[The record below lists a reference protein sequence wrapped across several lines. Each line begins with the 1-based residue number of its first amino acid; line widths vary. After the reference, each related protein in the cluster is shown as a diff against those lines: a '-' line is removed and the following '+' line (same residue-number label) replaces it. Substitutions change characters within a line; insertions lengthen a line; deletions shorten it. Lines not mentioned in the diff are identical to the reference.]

1 MKNAIP
7 INDYRLESYAFRLFR
22 GRVFFDV
29 LLLAKSANDQL
40 VFGLC
45 NYVSFK
51 TFRYDSLKRSG
62 MDDAPLAV
70 EEPDIVSNNG
80 IPIPIR
86 RDVGLDCTP
95 AAEVAPEKILG
106 DDMDFVGFFH
116 DRIVDRYLL
125 AGREKSLEFLRLGRG
140 IERR

>member
-7 INDYRLESYAFRLFR
+7 TNDYRLEFITVRLFR

-51 TFRYDSLKRSG
+51 TFRYDSLKRST
-62 MDDAPLAV
+62 LY
-70 EEPDIVSNNG
+70 S
-80 IPIPIR
+80 
-86 RDVGLDCTP
+86 
-95 AAEVAPEKILG
+95 
-106 DDMDFVGFFH
+106 
-116 DRIVDRYLL
+116 
-125 AGREKSLEFLRLGRG
+125 
-140 IERR
+140 

>member
-51 TFRYDSLKRSG
+51 TFRYDSLK
-62 MDDAPLAV
+62 
-70 EEPDIVSNNG
+70 
-80 IPIPIR
+80 
-86 RDVGLDCTP
+86 
-95 AAEVAPEKILG
+95 
-106 DDMDFVGFFH
+106 
-116 DRIVDRYLL
+116 
-125 AGREKSLEFLRLGRG
+125 
-140 IERR
+140 